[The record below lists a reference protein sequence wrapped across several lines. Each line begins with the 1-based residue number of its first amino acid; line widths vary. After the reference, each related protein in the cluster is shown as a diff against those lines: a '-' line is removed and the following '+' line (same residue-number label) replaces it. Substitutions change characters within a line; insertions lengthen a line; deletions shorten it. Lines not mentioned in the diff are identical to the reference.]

1 MTFQPPARR
10 SGLNLRLFNMKS
22 PEKKFTKPRQPMEE
36 PSERL
41 DNNQRQPVPRTP
53 DYENKSV
60 RDIQIIGSGY
70 LCLSP
75 DEKLVT

>member
-1 MTFQPPARR
+1 
-10 SGLNLRLFNMKS
+10 
-22 PEKKFTKPRQPMEE
+22 MEE

-70 LCLSP
+70 LCVSP